1 MDIYPVLVHVAKSA
15 TCDKQTPFYKKTLTF
30 TVNNLCGCVA
40 CDLTGSPVVP
50 DVHTIAAVCLYESA
64 SNGALRNLKQKRN

>member
-15 TCDKQTPFYKKTLTF
+15 TCDKQTPFYKKKTITF

-40 CDLTGSPVVP
+40 CEIELHLLEVP
-50 DVHTIAAVCLYESA
+50 
-64 SNGALRNLKQKRN
+64 